1 MGRPDDYFLFML
13 KMIRQVLTVGFA
25 TLALAAC
32 GTTTAPM
39 EKQVAVMAPP
49 IALDVARIEIVSNV
63 QASKTPP
70 HVEGLIPTPP
80 DRAIRD
86 WAANRLVARGQS
98 GVARFTITDAAIVEE
113 DLPRDVGMPGL
124 LRAPQTVRYNATV
137 SATLEILDE
146 PNARQ
151 GRAAAQVAFSRTIWP
166 TASQEAH
173 QALWQGMIAPLVQ
186 AFDAEMTKDIR
197 GRLGIFIR

>member
-1 MGRPDDYFLFML
+1 ML
-13 KMIRQVLTVGFA
+13 KLIRQVLTVGFA

-39 EKQVAVMAPP
+39 EQQVVVLPPP

-63 QASKTPP
+63 QPSKTPP
-70 HVEGLIPTPP
+70 HVEGLIPTTP
-80 DRAIRD
+80 DQAIRD
-86 WAANRLVARGQS
+86 WGANRLVARGQS
-98 GVARFTITDAAIVEE
+98 GVARFTITEAAIVEE

-137 SATLEILDE
+137 AAILEVLDE

-151 GRAAAQVAFSRTIWP
+151 GRAGGRVAFSRTIWP
-166 TASQEAH
+166 TASPEAH
-173 QALWQGMIAPLVQ
+173 QDLWQGMIAPLVS
-186 AFDAEMTKDIR
+186 AFDAEMTENIR
-197 GRLGIFIR
+197 GHLGTFIR